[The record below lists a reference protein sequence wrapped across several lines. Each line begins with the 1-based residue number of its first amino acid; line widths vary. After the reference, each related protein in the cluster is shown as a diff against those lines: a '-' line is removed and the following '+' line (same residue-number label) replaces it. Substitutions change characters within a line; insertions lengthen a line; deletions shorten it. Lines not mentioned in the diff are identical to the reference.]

1 MNDPMT
7 AGQMT
12 QADIPD
18 GETVRFSEVVASF
31 TYALDMTEGQPPGH
45 CLRAC
50 RIGMEIG
57 HVLNLSRQDLWN
69 LYYAILLKDAGCSSN
84 AARLFELYAADD
96 RTTKK
101 NFKTV
106 DTDSLLQ
113 VARFVFS
120 NTAMGH
126 PLREK
131 IGKIVNLAVHG
142 EDLATEMFM
151 ARCERGA
158 HIATEMGFNDDIAQA
173 IRCLDEHWNGKG
185 RPRGLKKEE
194 IPLFSRIAL
203 LAQVADVFSYDGT
216 PGKALQEIRK
226 RSGSWF
232 DPEIVDAFSRV
243 AGSSR
248 LWEEPA
254 SERLENQVMELEPM
268 EFSQPADADRL
279 DRVARAF
286 GKIIDAKSPYTY
298 GHSQRVGDF
307 TYAMA
312 RGLGLTQPHSRWV
325 RRGGFLHDL
334 GKLGISNT
342 ILDKPGRLS
351 GEEYEL
357 VKNHARYTEEILI
370 RIGVFK
376 TLSFIA
382 GAHHERLDGGGYPRG
397 LRAETIP
404 VETRIISIA
413 DIFDALTEDRP
424 YRKALSDDQAFS
436 IMQDMRDK
444 ALDSRILDLFMDW
457 RKSGGSLPSHE
468 SPDISR
474 SAPTR

>member
-1 MNDPMT
+1 MEDLEK
-7 AGQMT
+7 AGIQWK
-12 QADIPD
+12 ADKT
-18 GETVRFSEVVASF
+18 EEKSFRFSEVVASF

-45 CLRAC
+45 CLRSC

-57 HVLNLSRQDLWN
+57 RHLSLSSQELWN

-84 AARLFELYAADD
+84 AARLFELYSADD

-113 VARFVFS
+113 VAKFVFS

-131 IGKIVNLAVHG
+131 IGKIIHLAMHG

-158 HIATEMGFNDDIAQA
+158 HIATEMGFNDEIAHG

-185 RPRGLKKEE
+185 RPRGLKEEE
-194 IPLFSRIAL
+194 IPLLSRIAL
-203 LAQVADVFSYDGT
+203 LSQVADVFSFDENPGRAREEIKRRRGT
-216 PGKALQEIRK
+216 
-226 RSGSWF
+226 WF
-232 DPEIVDAFSRV
+232 DPELVDAFDHVSKNLL
-243 AGSSR
+243 
-248 LWEEPA
+248 LWEELSSPN
-254 SERLENQVMELEPM
+254 LEESVLEMEPLEY
-268 EFSQPADADRL
+268 SRPADDDRL
-279 DRVARAF
+279 DQVSRAF

-307 TYAMA
+307 TYAMSKE
-312 RGLGLTQPHSRWV
+312 LGFSEAHSRWV
-325 RRGGFLHDL
+325 RRGGFLHDV

-351 GEEYEL
+351 GEEYEM

-370 RIGVFK
+370 RIGVFR
-376 TLSFIA
+376 TMSFIA

-397 LRAETIP
+397 LRADRIP
-404 VETRIISIA
+404 VETRIITIA
-413 DIFDALTEDRP
+413 DIFDALTEERP

-436 IMQDMRDK
+436 IMEDMRNT
-444 ALDSRILDLFMDW
+444 ALDSRILDLFLDW
-457 RKSGGSLPSHE
+457 RKSRKLETDSDSTTHTK
-468 SPDISR
+468 
-474 SAPTR
+474 TR

>member
-1 MNDPMT
+1 MEDLEK
-7 AGQMT
+7 AGIQWK
-12 QADIPD
+12 ADKT
-18 GETVRFSEVVASF
+18 EEKSFRFSEVVASF

-45 CLRAC
+45 CLRSC

-57 HVLNLSRQDLWN
+57 RHLSLSSQELWN

-84 AARLFELYAADD
+84 AARLFELYSADD

-113 VARFVFS
+113 VAKFVFS

-131 IGKIVNLAVHG
+131 IGKIIHLAMHG

-158 HIATEMGFNDDIAQA
+158 HIATEMGFNDEIAHG

-185 RPRGLKKEE
+185 RPRGLKEEE
-194 IPLFSRIAL
+194 IPLLSRIAL
-203 LAQVADVFSYDGT
+203 LSQVADVFSFDENPGRAREEIKRRRGT
-216 PGKALQEIRK
+216 
-226 RSGSWF
+226 WF
-232 DPEIVDAFSRV
+232 DPELVDAFDHVSKNLL
-243 AGSSR
+243 
-248 LWEEPA
+248 LWEELSSPN
-254 SERLENQVMELEPM
+254 LEESVLEMEPLEY
-268 EFSQPADADRL
+268 SRPADDDRL
-279 DRVARAF
+279 DQVSRAF

-307 TYAMA
+307 TYAMSKE
-312 RGLGLTQPHSRWV
+312 LGFSEAHSRWV
-325 RRGGFLHDL
+325 RRGGFLHDV

-351 GEEYEL
+351 GEEYEM

-370 RIGVFK
+370 RIGVFR
-376 TLSFIA
+376 TMSFIA

-397 LRAETIP
+397 LRADRIP
-404 VETRIISIA
+404 VETRIITIA
-413 DIFDALTEDRP
+413 DIFDALTEERP

-436 IMQDMRDK
+436 IMEDMRNT
-444 ALDSRILDLFMDW
+444 ALDSRILDLFLDW
-457 RKSGGSLPSHE
+457 RKSRKLETDSDSTSHTK
-468 SPDISR
+468 
-474 SAPTR
+474 TR